1 MATIPDHVNSQLEA
15 MELTVTTRRQVS
27 WWDRQ
32 KGLLEL
38 REVSVASWRD
48 RDSRND
54 ANRHMNRL
62 GTGTYIPVYVNRD

>member
-15 MELTVTTRRQVS
+15 IELTVTMGRQGR
-27 WWDRQ
+27 WWNRQ

-48 RDSRND
+48 LDSRND
-54 ANRHMNRL
+54 ANRHINRL
-62 GTGTYIPVYVNRD
+62 GAGTYIPIYVNRD